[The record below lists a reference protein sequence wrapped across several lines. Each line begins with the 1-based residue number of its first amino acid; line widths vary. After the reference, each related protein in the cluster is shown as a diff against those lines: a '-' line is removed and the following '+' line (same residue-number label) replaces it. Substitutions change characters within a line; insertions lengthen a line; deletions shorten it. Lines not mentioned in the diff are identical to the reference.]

1 MVTLVVLFGWGR
13 GWKGEGG
20 VVAVAMGGGG
30 GVVVAAVVRSLG
42 AVVVVMTVATTV
54 GFNAGHL
61 DADECLL

>member
-1 MVTLVVLFGWGR
+1 MFGWGR

-30 GVVVAAVVRSLG
+30 GVEAVVRSLG
-42 AVVVVMTVATTV
+42 AVVVVMTVATAV